1 MNKKYLLIVM
11 LMVMTFSSVVAGT
24 WRIHNYYLT
33 SRIQNVVDA
42 GDRVYYL
49 NTGCLYQYEKATQ
62 VTTALSRQNLLSD
75 DNIRQIFYDAE
86 RKLLFIAYHNCNID
100 VLDANNHKVNISHL
114 KTDITKIHGYT
125 FNDDG
130 DHDNE
135 LAGYVDK
142 LINDI
147 NFVNGVA
154 YVATGIGYMT
164 IDENTFNIVEDR
176 TLGKTANINSVTVL
190 NNELMIILSNGYCYY
205 GPVGAA
211 DPIKTFKKLS
221 ASLTGSKIFPIDDHT
236 VYVLGASALFNYDF
250 SGSTPVV
257 TNLVS
262 AKPTCVQKSPNGY
275 IANFEGKKYYYTIDP
290 TGTTATKV
298 STNALGFAS
307 SYPEGDGTVWIN
319 DANGLHVE
327 NSTDYHY
334 INSLTTD
341 RPYWLKYNTAMNLLY
356 AGVSARNGN
365 TVASSD
371 ALPDNVIN
379 VYDGNE
385 WADATAYSAS
395 GAGYEFVFNPLDS
408 TTYVRASWVNGVHKV
423 TNNVLK
429 LNYTQNNSLVGH
441 YKSHPA
447 FDIYGNLWTVRSLSH
462 KSDTFPDGSKIPPVA
477 VLPKDKFAKSTANKN
492 DWFLPS
498 GTLGLNTGKM
508 QRSRFVISKLNN
520 LKIYSDCDFLGTD
533 LAGCILCWDN
543 FNEDPKVDNYR
554 FKYLANFTDQNN
566 NRISWVNLS
575 HMEEDAD
582 GLIWV
587 GHITGLF
594 AFDPTTVFDEN
605 PRALQPIV
613 TKANK
618 EEDKGQLCE
627 GYTVYDIGI
636 DRHNNKWIGTDN
648 GLYFVS
654 PDGSTLYEHFT
665 TQNSDIPGNSVYSVE
680 CDVNHDRVYIY
691 TDNAF
696 AEYIVEGNTA
706 ALDFENVYTYPDPVD
721 PDFTG
726 MIKIG
731 NLMADT
737 YVTIADKS
745 GNIVKQL
752 GPVTGSVLWDGCGS
766 DGDRVP
772 TGIYNIYAAQG
783 SQPLATGTPKTT
795 VLIIK

>member
-24 WRIHNYYLT
+24 WRIHNYYLI

-62 VTTALSRQNLLSD
+62 VTTALSKQNLLSD
-75 DNIRQIFYDAE
+75 DNIRQIFYDSD

-114 KTDITKIHGYT
+114 KTDLTKIHGYT
-125 FNDDG
+125 FSDDVE
-130 DHDNE
+130 HSHE
-135 LAGYVDK
+135 LDGYVDK

-147 NFVNGVA
+147 NFVDGIA
-154 YVATGIGYMT
+154 YVATGIGYVT

-176 TLGKTANINSVTVL
+176 ILGTTANINSVTVL
-190 NNELMIILSNGYCYY
+190 HNELLVILSNGYCYY

-211 DPIKTFKKLS
+211 EPIKTFKKVS
-221 ASLTGSKIFPIDDHT
+221 GSLTGSKIVPIDDNT
-236 VYVLGASALFNYDF
+236 VFVLGATALYNYDF
-250 SGSTPVV
+250 SGTTAVV
-257 TNLVS
+257 TSLVS

-290 TGTTATKV
+290 TGRTATKV
-298 STNALGFAS
+298 SANALGFAS

-319 DANGLHVE
+319 DANGLHIE

-341 RPYWLKYNTAMNLLY
+341 RPYWLKYNTAMDLLY

-365 TVASSD
+365 TVGSSD

-385 WADATAYSAS
+385 WADATAYSAT

-408 TTYVRASWVNGVHKV
+408 TTYVRASWVNGLHKV

-429 LNYTQNNSLVGH
+429 LNYTQSNSLVGH

-447 FDIYGNLWTVRSLSH
+447 FDKYGNLWTVRSLSH

-477 VLPKDKFAKSTANKN
+477 VLPKDKFAKRTANKN

-520 LKIYSDCDFLGTD
+520 LKIYSDCDYSGTD
-533 LAGCILCWDN
+533 LEGCILCWDN
-543 FNEDPKVDNYR
+543 FNEDPMVDNYK
-554 FKYLANFTDQNN
+554 FKYLSNFTDQNN

-605 PRALQPIV
+605 PRALRPFV

-618 EEDKGQLCE
+618 EEDKGPLCE

-636 DRHNNKWIGTDN
+636 DRYNNKWIGTDN

-745 GNIVKQL
+745 GNIVKHL

>member
-1 MNKKYLLIVM
+1 M
-11 LMVMTFSSVVAGT
+11 
-24 WRIHNYYLT
+24 
-33 SRIQNVVDA
+33 
-42 GDRVYYL
+42 
-49 NTGCLYQYEKATQ
+49 
-62 VTTALSRQNLLSD
+62 
-75 DNIRQIFYDAE
+75 
-86 RKLLFIAYHNCNID
+86 
-100 VLDANNHKVNISHL
+100 
-114 KTDITKIHGYT
+114 
-125 FNDDG
+125 
-130 DHDNE
+130 
-135 LAGYVDK
+135 
-142 LINDI
+142 
-147 NFVNGVA
+147 
-154 YVATGIGYMT
+154 
-164 IDENTFNIVEDR
+164 
-176 TLGKTANINSVTVL
+176 
-190 NNELMIILSNGYCYY
+190 
-205 GPVGAA
+205 
-211 DPIKTFKKLS
+211 
-221 ASLTGSKIFPIDDHT
+221 
-236 VYVLGASALFNYDF
+236 
-250 SGSTPVV
+250 
-257 TNLVS
+257 
-262 AKPTCVQKSPNGY
+262 
-275 IANFEGKKYYYTIDP
+275 
-290 TGTTATKV
+290 
-298 STNALGFAS
+298 
-307 SYPEGDGTVWIN
+307 
-319 DANGLHVE
+319 
-327 NSTDYHY
+327 
-334 INSLTTD
+334 
-341 RPYWLKYNTAMNLLY
+341 
-356 AGVSARNGN
+356 
-365 TVASSD
+365 
-371 ALPDNVIN
+371 
-379 VYDGNE
+379 
-385 WADATAYSAS
+385 
-395 GAGYEFVFNPLDS
+395 
-408 TTYVRASWVNGVHKV
+408 
-423 TNNVLK
+423 
-429 LNYTQNNSLVGH
+429 VGH

-447 FDIYGNLWTVRSLSH
+447 FDKYGNLWTVRSLSH

-477 VLPKDKFAKSTANKN
+477 VLPKDKFAKRTANKN

-520 LKIYSDCDFLGTD
+520 LKIYSDCDYSGTD
-533 LAGCILCWDN
+533 LEGCILCWDN
-543 FNEDPKVDNYR
+543 FNEDPMVDNYR

-605 PRALQPIV
+605 PRALRPFV

-618 EEDKGQLCE
+618 EEDKGPLCE

-636 DRHNNKWIGTDN
+636 DRYNNKWIGTDN

-665 TQNSDIPGNSVYSVE
+665 TQNSDIPSNSVYSVE

-783 SQPLATGTPKTT
+783 SQPLAAGTPKTT